1 MGIIDQLFLNQI
13 TLLPQWAVWSF
24 IAVAIVLAAAFYLF
38 PKQISNFS
46 DKYHVSFIGLDNAVR
61 RIAMLAVRLYVV
73 KRGIDDTRTITHM
86 KAVSQIID
94 TLYPKNTGIKL
105 SELVE
110 AMNQELEKRYAGS
123 VLDKNKEIVEGVTTA
138 MVSEIVKVG
147 DKVKDNENDPM
158 VNPREIS
165 SWIKKGVNTIKRL

>member
-38 PKQISNFS
+38 PKKISNFS

-110 AMNQELEKRYAGS
+110 VMNQELEKRYTGS
-123 VLDKNKEIVEGVTTA
+123 ALDKNKEIVEGVTTA